1 MARKTMARKT
11 NESKKETKNENV
23 VLKGE
28 NVEINIQPYEDGNF
42 LGFATVIIYGFIKIY
57 NCRVLNGTHGVFV
70 ALPQSKGTNGKYY
83 SHCYIDPEDD
93 DGKFI
98 SDEISALLDDWRK

>member
-1 MARKTMARKT
+1 MARKT
-11 NESKKETKNENV
+11 NETKKETKNENV

-28 NVEINIQPYEDGNF
+28 NVEINIRPYEDGNL

-57 NCRVLNGTHGVFV
+57 NCRVLNGTNGVFV
-70 ALPQSKGTNGKYY
+70 ALPQYKGSNGKYY

-98 SDEISALLDDWRK
+98 SDEISALLNDWRK

>member
-1 MARKTMARKT
+1 MARKT
-11 NESKKETKNENV
+11 NETKKETKNDNV

-28 NVEINIQPYEDGNF
+28 NVEIIIRPYEDGTL

-57 NCRVLNGTHGVFV
+57 NCRVLNGTNGVFV
-70 ALPQSKGTNGKYY
+70 ALPQYKGTNGKYY

>member
-1 MARKTMARKT
+1 MARKT

-28 NVEINIQPYEDGNF
+28 NVEIIIRPYEDGTL

-57 NCRVLNGTHGVFV
+57 NCRVLNGTNGVFV
-70 ALPQSKGTNGKYY
+70 ALPQYKGTNGKYY

>member
-1 MARKTMARKT
+1 MARKT
-11 NESKKETKNENV
+11 NDSKKETKNENV

-28 NVEINIQPYEDGNF
+28 NVEIIIRPYEDGAL

-57 NCRVLNGTHGVFV
+57 NCRVLNGTNGVFV
-70 ALPQSKGTNGKYY
+70 ALPQYKGTNGKYY

>member
-1 MARKTMARKT
+1 MARKT

-28 NVEINIQPYEDGNF
+28 NVEIIIRPYEDGTL

-57 NCRVLNGTHGVFV
+57 NCRVLNGTNGVFV
-70 ALPQSKGTNGKYY
+70 ALPQYKGTNGKYY
-83 SHCYIDPEDD
+83 SQCYIDPEDD

>member
-1 MARKTMARKT
+1 MTRKT
-11 NESKKETKNENV
+11 NDSKKETKNENV
-23 VLKGE
+23 ILKGE
-28 NVEINIQPYEDGNF
+28 NVEINIRPYEDGNL

-57 NCRVLNGTHGVFV
+57 NCRVLNGTNGVFV
-70 ALPQSKGTNGKYY
+70 ALPQYKGSNGKYY

-98 SDEISALLDDWRK
+98 SDEISALLNDWRK

>member
-1 MARKTMARKT
+1 MARKT
-11 NESKKETKNENV
+11 NDSKKETKNENV

-28 NVEINIQPYEDGNF
+28 NVEINIRPYDDGNL

-57 NCRVLNGTHGVFV
+57 NCRVLNGTNGVFV
-70 ALPQSKGTNGKYY
+70 ALPQYKGTNGKYY

-98 SDEISALLDDWRK
+98 SDEISALLNDWRK

>member
-1 MARKTMARKT
+1 MARKT
-11 NESKKETKNENV
+11 NETKNETKNENV

-28 NVEINIQPYEDGNF
+28 NVEISIRPYEDGNL
-42 LGFATVIIYGFIKIY
+42 LGFATIIIYGFIKIY
-57 NCRVLNGTHGVFV
+57 NCRVLNGTNGTFV
-70 ALPQSKGTNGKYY
+70 ALPQYKGTNGKYY

-98 SDEISALLDDWRK
+98 SDEITALLDDWRK

>member
-1 MARKTMARKT
+1 MART
-11 NESKKETKNENV
+11 NDSKKETKNENV

-28 NVEINIQPYEDGNF
+28 NVEIIIRPYEDGNL

-57 NCRVLNGTHGVFV
+57 NCRILNGTNGVFV
-70 ALPQSKGTNGKYY
+70 ALPQYKGTNGKYY

>member
-1 MARKTMARKT
+1 MARKT
-11 NESKKETKNENV
+11 NDSKKETKNENV

-28 NVEINIQPYEDGNF
+28 NVEIIIRPYEDGTL

-57 NCRVLNGTHGVFV
+57 NCRVLNGTNGVFV
-70 ALPQSKGTNGKYY
+70 ALPQYKGTNGKYY

-98 SDEISALLDDWRK
+98 SGEISALLDDWRK

>member
-1 MARKTMARKT
+1 MKRKT
-11 NESKKETKNENV
+11 NDSKKETKNENV
-23 VLKGE
+23 ILKGE
-28 NVEINIQPYEDGNF
+28 NVEINIRPYEDGNL

-57 NCRVLNGTHGVFV
+57 NCRVLNGTNGVFV
-70 ALPQSKGTNGKYY
+70 ALPQYKGSNGKYY

-98 SDEISALLDDWRK
+98 SDEISALLNDWRK

>member
-1 MARKTMARKT
+1 MARKT
-11 NESKKETKNENV
+11 NDSKKETKNENV

-28 NVEINIQPYEDGNF
+28 NVEITIRPYEDGNL
-42 LGFATVIIYGFIKIY
+42 LGFATVTIYGFIKIY
-57 NCRVLNGTHGVFV
+57 NCRVLNGTNGVFV
-70 ALPQSKGTNGKYY
+70 ALPQCKGTNGKYY
-83 SHCYIDPEDD
+83 SQCYIDLEDD

>member
-1 MARKTMARKT
+1 MARKT
-11 NESKKETKNENV
+11 NDSKKETKNENV

-28 NVEINIQPYEDGNF
+28 NVEIVIRPYEDGTL

-57 NCRVLNGTHGVFV
+57 NCRVLNGTNGVFV
-70 ALPQSKGTNGKYY
+70 ALPQYKGTNGKYY
-83 SHCYIDPEDD
+83 SHCYIDPDDD

>member
-1 MARKTMARKT
+1 MARKT
-11 NESKKETKNENV
+11 NDSKKGTKNENV

-28 NVEINIQPYEDGNF
+28 NVEINIRPYEDGTL
-42 LGFATVIIYGFIKIY
+42 LGFATVTIYGFIKIY
-57 NCRVLNGTHGVFV
+57 NCRVLNGTNGVFV
-70 ALPQSKGTNGKYY
+70 ALPQYKGTNGKYY

>member
-1 MARKTMARKT
+1 MARKT
-11 NESKKETKNENV
+11 NKTNETKNENI

-28 NVEINIQPYEDGNF
+28 NVEISIRPCENGTL
-42 LGFATVIIYGFIKIY
+42 LGFATVTIYGFIKIY
-57 NCRVLNGTHGVFV
+57 NCRVLNGTNGVFV
-70 ALPQSKGTNGKYY
+70 ALPQYKGTNGKYY

>member
-1 MARKTMARKT
+1 MARKT
-11 NESKKETKNENV
+11 NDSKKETKNENV

-28 NVEINIQPYEDGNF
+28 NVEINIRPYEDGNL
-42 LGFATVIIYGFIKIY
+42 LGFATIIIYGFIKIY
-57 NCRVLNGTHGVFV
+57 NCRVLNGTNGTFV
-70 ALPQSKGTNGKYY
+70 ALPQYKGTNGKYY

-98 SDEISALLDDWRK
+98 SDEITALLDDWRK

>member
-1 MARKTMARKT
+1 MARKT
-11 NESKKETKNENV
+11 NDSKKETINENV

-28 NVEINIQPYEDGNF
+28 NVEINIRPYEDGNL
-42 LGFATVIIYGFIKIY
+42 LGFATVIIYGFVKIY
-57 NCRVLNGTHGVFV
+57 NCRVLNGTNGVFV
-70 ALPQSKGTNGKYY
+70 ALPQYKGTNGKYY

-98 SDEISALLDDWRK
+98 SDEITALLNDWRK

>member
-1 MARKTMARKT
+1 MARKT
-11 NESKKETKNENV
+11 NETKNETKNENV

-28 NVEINIQPYEDGNF
+28 NVEINIRPYEDGNL

-57 NCRVLNGTHGVFV
+57 NCRVLNGTNGVFV
-70 ALPQSKGTNGKYY
+70 ALPQYKGSNGKYY

-98 SDEISALLDDWRK
+98 SDEITALLKDWRK

>member
-1 MARKTMARKT
+1 MARKT

-28 NVEINIQPYEDGNF
+28 NVEIIIRPYEDGTL

-57 NCRVLNGTHGVFV
+57 NCRVINGTNGAFV
-70 ALPQSKGTNGKYY
+70 ALPQYKGTNGKYY

-98 SDEISALLDDWRK
+98 FDEISALLDDWRK

>member
-1 MARKTMARKT
+1 MARKT
-11 NESKKETKNENV
+11 NETKNETKNENV

-28 NVEINIQPYEDGNF
+28 NVEISIRPYEDGNL
-42 LGFATVIIYGFIKIY
+42 LGFATIIIYGFIKIY
-57 NCRVLNGTHGVFV
+57 NCRVLNGTNGTFV
-70 ALPQSKGTNGKYY
+70 ALPQYKGTNGKYY

-98 SDEISALLDDWRK
+98 SDEITTLLDDWRK

>member
-1 MARKTMARKT
+1 MARKT
-11 NESKKETKNENV
+11 NETKKETKNENV

-28 NVEINIQPYEDGNF
+28 NVEIIIRPYEDGNL
-42 LGFATVIIYGFIKIY
+42 LGFASVIIYGFIKIY
-57 NCRVLNGTHGVFV
+57 NCRVLNGTNGVFV
-70 ALPQSKGTNGKYY
+70 ALPQYKGTNGKYY

-98 SDEISALLDDWRK
+98 SDEISALLNDWRK

>member
-1 MARKTMARKT
+1 MARKT

-28 NVEINIQPYEDGNF
+28 NVEIIMRPYEDGTL

-57 NCRVLNGTHGVFV
+57 NCRVLNGTNGVFV
-70 ALPQSKGTNGKYY
+70 ALPQYKGTNGKYY

>member
-1 MARKTMARKT
+1 MARKT
-11 NESKKETKNENV
+11 NDSKKETKNENV

-28 NVEINIQPYEDGNF
+28 NVEINIRPYEDDNL

-57 NCRVLNGTHGVFV
+57 NCRVLNGANGTFV
-70 ALPQSKGTNGKYY
+70 ALPNYKGTNGKYY

-93 DGKFI
+93 DGRLI
-98 SDEISALLDDWRK
+98 SDEISTLLDDWRK